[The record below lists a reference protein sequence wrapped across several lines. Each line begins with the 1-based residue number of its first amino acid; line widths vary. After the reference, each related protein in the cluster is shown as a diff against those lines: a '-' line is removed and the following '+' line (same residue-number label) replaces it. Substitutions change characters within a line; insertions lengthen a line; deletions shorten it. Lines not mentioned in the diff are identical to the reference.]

1 MLLLQS
7 FTLPTTRRCLSWG
20 EGGGGGGTPYNG
32 LYEEAPPP
40 VFFLDKT
47 EALGDGKSLFE
58 TLRPLI

>member
-7 FTLPTTRRCLSWG
+7 FTLPTTRRCLS
-20 EGGGGGGTPYNG
+20 GGGTPYNG

-58 TLRPLI
+58 TLHPLI

>member
-1 MLLLQS
+1 MLPLQS
-7 FTLPTTRRCLSWG
+7 FTLPTDTTLSVW
-20 EGGGGGGTPYNG
+20 GGGGTPYNG